1 MTLYA
6 GNTILHEVELTVQN
20 VGWLVGPVFK
30 LQRTALTIFLIFC
43 MELGIDKV
51 NEVTEP
57 DF

>member
-20 VGWLVGPVFK
+20 VGWLVGLVFK

-43 MELGIDKV
+43 MELGIDKLSGIS
-51 NEVTEP
+51 EP